1 MLDPTSAYRTT
12 QVVGASKAGQI
23 VLLYQGAI
31 RFAVQHLAW
40 LERGNVEQ
48 AHKSS
53 LRAQEIVAALRG
65 SLDLS
70 AGPIAEQLDSLYDFV
85 QRRLIDG
92 NMTKKSQPTE
102 EAVQVLRGLLEAW
115 EELARNSA
123 AAAAASATAP
133 VSMGEPVEP
142 TAVPIAVASS
152 GASLAAAGAYGR
164 GGR

>member
-31 RFAVQHLAW
+31 RFSVQHLAW
-40 LERGNVEQ
+40 IERGNVEQ

-53 LRAQEIVAALRG
+53 VRAQEIVAALRE

-70 AGPIAEQLDSLYDFV
+70 AGPIAAQLDLLYEFV
-85 QRRLIDG
+85 LRRLMEG
-92 NMTKKSQPTE
+92 NLAKKPKPTE

-115 EELARNSA
+115 EALAA
-123 AAAAASATAP
+123 QPAQTDAASEPARVP
-133 VSMGEPVEP
+133 VPMAIG
-142 TAVPIAVASS
+142 T
-152 GASLAAAGAYGR
+152 ASLVGAGAYR